1 MSWCEWDI
9 CDIKCTVKQWNL
21 NNSRIYSSSYLNY
34 WIYISMS
41 SKNTIRRINFEQRTS
56 WYYKAEL

>member
-21 NNSRIYSSSYLNY
+21 DMFVTRFDAFAYETRAEVILRDMLSLFGIDLEAEGIY
-34 WIYISMS
+34 
-41 SKNTIRRINFEQRTS
+41 E
-56 WYYKAEL
+56 